1 MLHWESKHILFSEYN
16 VAYTPLELES
26 DCLVLIPSGP
36 SGMQFWTKS
45 LLLNVFT
52 CIMWILVILY
62 PEDFY

>member
-1 MLHWESKHILFSEYN
+1 MLHWESKHILLSEYN
-16 VAYTPLELES
+16 VAYTPLKLES

-36 SGMQFWTKS
+36 SEMQFWTRS
-45 LLLNVFT
+45 LLLNVFI